1 MYCTGD
7 LLRLLIQ
14 GLASIFG
21 VGALHLRVQYADPF
35 FLSIASMEWRD
46 LNFYSDVCA
55 ASTMWYNVKL
65 VKVQHLELHLK
76 VVSRTSCSVRAA

>member
-1 MYCTGD
+1 
-7 LLRLLIQ
+7 
-14 GLASIFG
+14 
-21 VGALHLRVQYADPF
+21 
-35 FLSIASMEWRD
+35 MEWRD

-65 VKVQHLELHLK
+65 VRIQHLELHLK